1 MQKRIEVLESYIEQ
15 QQLYLSAE
23 PFETEVK
30 EIHDTAQMITDSDN
44 LSFIYIIDINDE
56 FVYVSIPVKIWRH
69 LKSALE
75 NHYDV
80 CLKLNNQVVK
90 LEGFLSELTYLIE
103 NIEGNAN
110 YGEQMVSKVE
120 EIFLTRKSEL

>member
-1 MQKRIEVLESYIEQ
+1 MQRRIEVLESYIEQ

-30 EIHDTAQMITDSDN
+30 EIHATAQMITDSDN
-44 LSFIYIIDINDE
+44 LSFIYIIDINDQ
-56 FVYVSIPVKIWRH
+56 FVYVSIPVNIWYD

-80 CLKLNNQVVK
+80 FLKLNDRVVK
-90 LEGFLSELTYLIE
+90 LEGLLSELTYLID
-103 NIEGNAN
+103 NIKGNAN

-120 EIFLTRKSEL
+120 EIFLTGKSE